1 MTIEEFKD
9 MVATTDTT
17 YEYNGK
23 TFLACGTDKGYE
35 FLSNEE
41 RTYYDTIDDLV
52 NNQMFDGKPLKDCLP
67 QVDW

>member
-23 TFLACGTDKGYE
+23 TFFACGTDKGYE

-41 RTYYDTIDDLV
+41 RAYYDTIDDLV

>member
-23 TFLACGTDKGYE
+23 KFLACGTDKGYV
-35 FLSNEE
+35 FLSNDE
-41 RTYYDTIDDLV
+41 RAYYDTIDDLV

>member
-41 RTYYDTIDDLV
+41 RAYYDTIDDLV
-52 NNQMFDGKPLKDCLP
+52 NNQIFDGKPLKDCLP